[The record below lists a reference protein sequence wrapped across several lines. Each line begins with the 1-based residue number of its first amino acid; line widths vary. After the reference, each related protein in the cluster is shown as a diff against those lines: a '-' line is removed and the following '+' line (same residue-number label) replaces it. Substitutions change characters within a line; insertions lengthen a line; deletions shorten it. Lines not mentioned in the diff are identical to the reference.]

1 MPMRMAGSPS
11 WCISEDRWPE
21 AFDVALWFRAAERI
35 EVASQGVVP
44 GPPDV
49 EPLPDPPTDPAD
61 AAGLAAGWLAW
72 WHSLIGLPP
81 LSLPFDLAHPPA
93 LLAFAAP
100 DFPGLA
106 AWPTLRRAVTGR
118 WQQAQDWHN
127 ARMEAGLEAGL
138 HLDRRTHQVVAELE
152 RELGRK
158 ARPFSL
164 DFVLLPVRDEQVR
177 PAGTDRYLVPER
189 VYDGPRWPEVLRGLL
204 IPRA

>member
-1 MPMRMAGSPS
+1 MPMRVAGSPS
-11 WCISEDRWPE
+11 WRISEDRWPE

-35 EVASQGVVP
+35 EVASEGVVP
-44 GPPDV
+44 GEPDV
-49 EPLPDPPTDPAD
+49 EPRPDPSTDPSDVAEV
-61 AAGLAAGWLAW
+61 AAGWLAW

-81 LSLPFDLAHPPA
+81 LTPPFDPAHPPA
-93 LLAFAAP
+93 LLAFSPP
-100 DFPGLA
+100 DFLSLA
-106 AWPTLRRAVTGR
+106 GWPALRRAVTGR
-118 WQQAQDWHN
+118 WRQAYDWHN
-127 ARMEAGLEAGL
+127 ARKKAGLEAGL
-138 HLDRRTHQVVAELE
+138 HHNRRTGQVVAELE

-177 PAGTDRYLVPER
+177 LAGTDRYLVPER